1 MSEPTKYIVT
11 ERTIEQ
17 AVKFGLE
24 QSFKD
29 YAIIERLMRP
39 IIEEVERVFEDDC
52 EIVELVRCWNCKH
65 YIKHDKRCDVWNHGV
80 LSCGFCYR
88 GEEKE
93 G

>member
-1 MSEPTKYIVT
+1 MREVIMRLTTKPFEAAT
-11 ERTIEQ
+11 
-17 AVKFGLE
+17 
-24 QSFKD
+24 
-29 YAIIERLMRP
+29 YA
-39 IIEEVERVFEDDC
+39 
-52 EIVELVRCWNCKH
+52 EIVQELVRCWNCKH